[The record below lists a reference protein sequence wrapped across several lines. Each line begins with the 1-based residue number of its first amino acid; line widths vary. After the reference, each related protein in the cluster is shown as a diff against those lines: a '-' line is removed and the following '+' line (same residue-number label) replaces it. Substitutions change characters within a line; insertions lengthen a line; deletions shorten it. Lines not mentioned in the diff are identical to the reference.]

1 MDLLDVLRVAHQHVL
16 VDELPPELAP
26 LRPARAA
33 LPGLAAHRQRTLV
46 FLADPTSS
54 LRRPEISLHGR
65 WTGSTRV
72 WPNCY
77 LLILL
82 ILLV

>member
-1 MDLLDVLRVAHQHVL
+1 MDLLDVLRVADQHVL
-16 VDELPPELAP
+16 VDELPPELEP
-26 LRPARAA
+26 LSPARAA
-33 LPGLAAHRQRTLV
+33 FPGLAAHRQRTFV

-72 WPNCY
+72 WSNCY
-77 LLILL
+77 LLI
-82 ILLV
+82 ILNFLV